1 MINSPEL
8 REILRRIITCSEAA
22 ASVGKGKFGKDLL
35 SIHWEWRGDGWSLD
49 IDIVHPELSYR
60 VERTCD
66 SQGRVPAR

>member
-35 SIHWEWRGDGWSLD
+35 SIHWDGGKMGVD
-49 IDIVHPELSYR
+49 GEM
-60 VERTCD
+60 
-66 SQGRVPAR
+66 GGA